1 MPQKN
6 SPQQTMTQPHQ
17 IKTETDNA
25 GVHALCGGSVTL
37 DFTKSLLEGMIA
49 IAKSEAEIGPF
60 GPFGPCY
67 DTLILGA
74 IAMLELAVNCAPCT
88 GPEGQCWD
96 AIEACKK
103 AMLWTPKL

>member
-1 MPQKN
+1 
-6 SPQQTMTQPHQ
+6 MTQPNQ
-17 IKTETDNA
+17 IKTETDNTDL
-25 GVHALCGGSVTL
+25 HALCGGSVTL
-37 DFTKSLLEGMIA
+37 DSTKSLAEEMLGNVHCGM
-49 IAKSEAEIGPF
+49 
-60 GPFGPCY
+60 CY

-103 AMLWTPKL
+103 AMLSTSNL

>member
-25 GVHALCGGSVTL
+25 GVHALYGGPVTL
-37 DFTKSLLEGMIA
+37 DSTKSLLEEMIA
-49 IAKSEAEIGPF
+49 IAKPEAEF
-60 GPFGPCY
+60 GPLGPCY
-67 DTLILGA
+67 DTLIIGA

-88 GPEGQCWD
+88 GPERQCWD

>member
-6 SPQQTMTQPHQ
+6 SPQQTMTQPHP
-17 IKTETDNA
+17 IKTETETDKA

-37 DFTKSLLEGMIA
+37 DSTKSLLEEMIA
-49 IAKSEAEIGPF
+49 SADPEAEF
-60 GPFGPCY
+60 GPLGPCY

-103 AMLWTPKL
+103 AMLNTPNL